1 MGNFYASLH
10 FILKIYLSSM
20 TDNSRRSF
28 MKNAA
33 TLAATT
39 ALMPNLD
46 WLKTEKPIGL
56 QLWSVKEEMADNADK
71 TLKAIAK
78 MGYNYVE
85 GFGMKNGKIFDK
97 SPLEFRKMMK
107 EYELKMSSLHH
118 VFTSKHYDTAKKTV
132 TDEWKQ
138 TVENALKLGNRFLIS
153 PFTEEADRKSPD
165 GYKEFCDMLNKCG
178 EYCKEQNIRF
188 GYHNH
193 AFEFTTKWDGKM
205 MYEVLMEN
213 TNPEVVTMELDW
225 KWAVGGGQNVVSLFE
240 KIPGTL

>member
-1 MGNFYASLH
+1 
-10 FILKIYLSSM
+10 M

-97 SPLEFRKMMK
+97 TPLEFRKMMK

-132 TDEWKQ
+132 TDEWK
-138 TVENALKLGNRFLIS
+138 
-153 PFTEEADRKSPD
+153 
-165 GYKEFCDMLNKCG
+165 
-178 EYCKEQNIRF
+178 
-188 GYHNH
+188 
-193 AFEFTTKWDGKM
+193 
-205 MYEVLMEN
+205 
-213 TNPEVVTMELDW
+213 
-225 KWAVGGGQNVVSLFE
+225 
-240 KIPGTL
+240 